1 MVEKTVRPSLAKRL
15 AMAAALTA
23 TLLNPVR
30 DMVNVISP
38 EVDIMEIACAP
49 ESTLTGVFEQH
60 GYNGFRVNYKTGF
73 NLDTP
78 KGTTMLAEKVK
89 EVRPRLAWIS
99 FRCTRVSSLQNL
111 TERTP
116 AQCDLFCKRRG
127 RDLKRCD
134 EIAKAMAWMATTW
147 LGNGHH
153 RPMKD
158 GAVGQLQDSC
168 SS

>member
-73 NLDTP
+73 NLDLSTQCVSDGVWCITVSIWCQRASP
-78 KGTTMLAEKVK
+78 GSCAWVPASRNAETTTN
-89 EVRPRLAWIS
+89 R
-99 FRCTRVSSLQNL
+99 
-111 TERTP
+111 
-116 AQCDLFCKRRG
+116 
-127 RDLKRCD
+127 
-134 EIAKAMAWMATTW
+134 WM
-147 LGNGHH
+147 
-153 RPMKD
+153 
-158 GAVGQLQDSC
+158 V
-168 SS
+168 